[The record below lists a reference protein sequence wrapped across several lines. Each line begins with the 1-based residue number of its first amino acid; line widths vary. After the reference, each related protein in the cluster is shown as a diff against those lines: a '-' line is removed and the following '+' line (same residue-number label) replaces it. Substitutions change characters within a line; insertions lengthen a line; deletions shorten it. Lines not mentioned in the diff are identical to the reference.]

1 MKKIIN
7 KKVYDTKTAERIG
20 SWDNGCYGDLSY
32 CSEDLYR
39 KKTGEFFLH
48 GDGGPM
54 SKYAKSIG
62 DNNWAGGE
70 IIIPLS
76 FDKAKEWAE
85 KHLPAE
91 KYEEIFGEIV
101 EDETKQVVTLSL
113 TASNYKR
120 AKRAADIAGISVSA
134 LIDDLIGQL

>member
-1 MKKIIN
+1 
-7 KKVYDTKTAERIG
+7 
-20 SWDNGCYGDLSY
+20 
-32 CSEDLYR
+32 
-39 KKTGEFFLH
+39 
-48 GDGGPM
+48 M

-70 IIIPLS
+70 ILIPLS

-120 AKRAADIAGISVSA
+120 AKRAADIAGVSVSA